1 MAEKDKDEI
10 LEKKLKWWNTALA
23 VALIGI
29 FLTGL
34 GYIIKIEYFDKKV
47 KVQDYVVEKHKS
59 LYKRGSEVFKK
70 LDSAYININRY
81 LEENIGLTNS
91 ELNKDKIFT
100 DFMLAR
106 NELYDYKKELQKYS
120 SNDFL
125 SYIENL
131 ENLIN
136 SDMLAINF
144 FVMNIKQVDDKIK
157 NILFEINEKEFPKYS
172 KLLEDKLSLNV
183 YSDIENNIILEN
195 KMYLKI
201 SFYSLPKL
209 EGIELGFDEKF
220 RNIIGLDKIELKND
234 SYWKIEDWQKYKYS
248 NKNFHYTFASMR
260 SRTTP
265 QLKFEKNAEILLGPK
280 NNSLERIVYFK
291 YLMSAGMQIYDI
303 GKQEKK

>member
-1 MAEKDKDEI
+1 MEYF
-10 LEKKLKWWNTALA
+10 N
-23 VALIGI
+23 
-29 FLTGL
+29 GL
-34 GYIIKIEYFDKKV
+34 RVHNKIEYFDKKV

-81 LEENIGLTNS
+81 LEENIGLTNF

-106 NELYDYKKELQKYS
+106 NELYDYKRNYKNTLQMTS
-120 SNDFL
+120 FPI
-125 SYIENL
+125 IENL

-172 KLLEDKLSLNV
+172 KLLEDKLSSNV

-195 KMYLKI
+195 KMYLK
-201 SFYSLPKL
+201 LAL
-209 EGIELGFDEKF
+209 
-220 RNIIGLDKIELKND
+220 
-234 SYWKIEDWQKYKYS
+234 
-248 NKNFHYTFASMR
+248 
-260 SRTTP
+260 
-265 QLKFEKNAEILLGPK
+265 
-280 NNSLERIVYFK
+280 
-291 YLMSAGMQIYDI
+291 
-303 GKQEKK
+303 